1 MDFNFDLQDT
11 IDNQQRLV
19 VSLQSK
25 AAEGLTGATAE
36 LADAIAGLR
45 DLQAILVKPPP
56 NALSVHP
63 TSTDYQIR

>member
-63 TSTDYQIR
+63 TATDYQTR

>member
-45 DLQAILVKPPP
+45 DLQAMPVKPPP
-56 NALSVHP
+56 NALSVYP